1 MIQDWKSPRFLAR
14 ENAHRIG
21 IKNYEAAKSNKE
33 NW

>member
-1 MIQDWKSPRFLAR
+1 MIQDWKGPRFSAK
-14 ENAHRIG
+14 NAHRIG